1 MSPDA
6 QLPPGRGRQQQ
17 DISGGRSSDA
27 KGTPPPPDLEY
38 AEKVGDAAG
47 YSTDP
52 LTADEWAAICL
63 AEARDLAE
71 VVE

>member
-38 AEKVGDAAG
+38 DELVDLEG
-47 YSTDP
+47 YETDP